1 MRNDFMLL
9 QKFFVIFVC
18 YMSQMPQAPGLTL
31 KHCYNI
37 LTCNFEWCNTL
48 FLSFLPNILY
58 TMNRNWLILFA
69 KMEKHFSFLKGNYFF
84 KTKLAGEG
92 NHSVYFDRYTYTIQN
107 TMKWRGFFLMDS
119 CYLILVINTLSIC
132 FAFILTIGKC
142 PWRVVKKPK

>member
-1 MRNDFMLL
+1 M
-9 QKFFVIFVC
+9 FVIWAKC
-18 YMSQMPQAPGLTL
+18 PRLQDGPLSIATTYLLG
-31 KHCYNI
+31 
-37 LTCNFEWCNTL
+37 CNFEWCNTL
-48 FLSFLPNILY
+48 FLSFLPNIVY

-69 KMEKHFSFLKGNYFF
+69 KMEKHFSFFKGIYFF

-92 NHSVYFDRYTYTIQN
+92 KHSVYLDRYTYTIQN

-132 FAFILTIGKC
+132 FAFILIIGKC